1 MKKIFLFIILTIL
14 FSQHLKSQIIEAPEP
29 YTVFDLAQGIDYH
42 VKDLRYY
49 KDINGTLN
57 PFIGVWKNT
66 TGNKT
71 FKVTLKKKEM
81 ILFTNGFYYDGIE
94 GDFIVIQNEGQ
105 PNETVLFNSKYP
117 TNDNVPF
124 PEMIMLHGIYPQM
137 GGVVYDNSR
146 WHSDKSTWKEFLLLF
161 KILPGNTTAQWI
173 TDERSGMKDTDP
185 YVNPYIPK
193 DIILT
198 KQ

>member
-29 YTVFDLAQGIDYH
+29 YTVFDLAQGIDYQ
-42 VKDLRYY
+42 VEDLRYY

-71 FKVTLKKKEM
+71 FKLTLWKKEM
-81 ILFTNGFYYDGIE
+81 VSFAHSFYMDEIH
-94 GDFIVIQNEGQ
+94 GDYMVIQNEGQ
-105 PNETVLFNSKYP
+105 PNETILFNSR
-117 TNDNVPF
+117 F
-124 PEMIMLHGIYPQM
+124 PSTTYSNPSSPMIMLMGNYPELN
-137 GGVVYDNSR
+137 GVIFDNSR
-146 WHSDKSTWKEFLLLF
+146 FHIDPSSWRGLLIQI
-161 KILPGNTTAQWI
+161 KILSGNTTAQWK
-173 TDERSGMKDTDP
+173 TAERKGLKGDNYYS
-185 YVNPYIPK
+185 PYIPK
-193 DIILT
+193 DMTLT